1 MSTVYAQ
8 TVSSIGIK
16 LKEWKVTHLSS
27 ELKTYLRNFIK
38 MAKKQSDKIK
48 RQKKQYKKLL
58 MM

>member
-1 MSTVYAQ
+1 
-8 TVSSIGIK
+8 
-16 LKEWKVTHLSS
+16 
-27 ELKTYLRNFIK
+27 